1 MKKIL
6 FVFGGLA
13 RAGAQLRTLEVCR
26 LLGQRYPLRCDFCV
40 VGRGLA
46 QLQAEVDSIGGTVH
60 LVPARSALF
69 IPKFSALLRRGQYD
83 VVNSYPHLL
92 SGLVLWLARRQQ
104 VPIRVASFRNA
115 LDRTQRMVY
124 NPLFIWLMRGLIKSH
139 ATHVVAVSK
148 STLDDVFPPPWSSSC
163 DCRVIYNG
171 VALSAFQGAIGR
183 RQVREEFGWPPD
195 CRIVVNVARFS
206 RQKNHRV
213 MLEATRLAYDKREDI
228 RLLLVGDG
236 RLRDE
241 ISQLINDHGLKDVCV
256 MAGLRT
262 DVARILL
269 ASDVF
274 FFPSLWEGLPGAL
287 LEGFAAGLPAVTSDI
302 PQIMEIA
309 EYFPS
314 STFTAPPDDA
324 EKHAE
329 HILET
334 IDSPMSRSSARERFM
349 NTPFTM
355 ENSIEA
361 YSTLYGLSR
370 A

>member
-40 VGRGLA
+40 VGRGLV
-46 QLQAEVDSIGGTVH
+46 QLRAEVESVGGTIH
-60 LVPARSALF
+60 LVPARSARF
-69 IPKFSALLRRGQYD
+69 IPKFSALLHRGQYD
-83 VVNSYPHLL
+83 VVNSFPHVL
-92 SGLVLWLARRQQ
+92 SGLVLWLARRHH
-104 VPIRVASFRNA
+104 VPTRIASFRNA
-115 LDRTQRMVY
+115 LDRSQRLMY
-124 NPLFIWLMRGLIKSH
+124 NPWFIWLMRRLIKSN
-139 ATHVVAVSK
+139 ATHVVAVSQ
-148 STLDDVFPPPWSSSC
+148 STLDSVFPPPWSSSC

-171 VALSAFQGAIGR
+171 VALSSFEGAIER

-195 CRIVVNVARFS
+195 SRIVVNVARFS

-213 MLEATRLAYDKREDI
+213 ILEATRLAYEKRRDI
-228 RLLLVGDG
+228 RLLLAGDG

-241 ISQLINDHGLKDVCV
+241 ISSLIDDHGLKSACA

-262 DVARILL
+262 DVARLLL

-287 LEGFAAGLPAVTSDI
+287 LEGLAAGLPAATSDI
-302 PQIMEIA
+302 PEIMEIA

-314 STFTAPPDDA
+314 SILTAPAADA
-324 EKHAE
+324 EKHAQ
-329 HILET
+329 HILAT
-334 IDSPMSRSSARERFM
+334 IDNPLDRSSAQERFM
-349 NTPFTM
+349 NTPFTV
-355 ENSIEA
+355 ENSIKA
-361 YSTLYGLSR
+361 YSALYGLSR